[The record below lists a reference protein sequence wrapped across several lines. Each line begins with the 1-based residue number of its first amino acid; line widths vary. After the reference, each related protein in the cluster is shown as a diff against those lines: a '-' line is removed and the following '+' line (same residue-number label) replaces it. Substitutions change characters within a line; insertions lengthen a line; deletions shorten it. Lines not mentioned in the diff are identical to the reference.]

1 MEQENYII
9 QIHDLRK
16 SFKKLSV
23 LQGINL
29 QIKKG
34 SIFALLGS
42 NGAGKTTIVN
52 ILATLM
58 TYDEGNISIC
68 GYDVDKEASKVCK
81 CISLTGQYAAVD
93 ELLTGRENL
102 KMIASLH
109 HMKHRNEKV
118 EELLSYFQLQEAAN
132 RRVQTYSGGMRRR
145 LDIAMSL
152 LSNPSVIFLDEP
164 TTGLDPQNRIA
175 MWEIV
180 KSLSKKGT
188 TVFLTTQYLEE
199 AEQLADHIAI
209 LDKGKIVAEGTT
221 EELKQR
227 LPQGVVEITFQDTA
241 QFELAKHI
249 CCNYKSQ
256 EDTEHMKMTLETNGT
271 VKEMGSI
278 LNKLEEHDIQVTG
291 FTQKLP
297 TLEDVFLNL
306 IEQEERIKNEK

>member
-1 MEQENYII
+1 MKQENNII
-9 QIHDLRK
+9 NIHNLKK
-16 SFKKLSV
+16 SFKNLTV
-23 LQGINL
+23 LRGIDL
-29 QIKKG
+29 QIKEG

-58 TYDEGNISIC
+58 SYDEGSISIC
-68 GYDVDKEASKVCK
+68 GFDIDKEPSKICG

-93 ELLTGRENL
+93 ELLSGRENL
-102 KMIASLH
+102 KMIASLYH
-109 HMKHRNEKV
+109 LKNKSDKV
-118 EELLSYFQLQEAAN
+118 EELLSYFQLQDAAN

-152 LSNPSVIFLDEP
+152 ISDPSIIFLDEP

-180 KSLSKKGT
+180 KSLSKRGT

-221 EELKQR
+221 EELKQC
-227 LPQGVVEITFQDTA
+227 LPQGVVEILFQDYA
-241 QFELAKHI
+241 QLELAKDACSHFRI
-249 CCNYKSQ
+249 Q
-256 EDTEHMKMTLETNGT
+256 EDVEHMKLMLETKGS
-271 VKEMGSI
+271 VQEMSDIFHTLQKHG
-278 LNKLEEHDIQVTG
+278 IQVAG
-291 FTQKLP
+291 FAQKLP

-306 IEQEERIKNEK
+306 IQQEEVTKNEK